1 MPKSPAALIG
11 RHNRQRRP
19 EEQHRYYD
27 EPADEAMPVTALP
40 QARQLP
46 RWRRLMNRWARP
58 GQQRLIPA
66 KSTD

>member
-19 EEQHRYYD
+19 EELHRYY
-27 EPADEAMPVTALP
+27 EPADEAMPETALP

>member
-19 EEQHRYYD
+19 EEQHRYQD
-27 EPADEAMPVTALP
+27 EPASEALP
-40 QARQLP
+40 ESALPRTSQLP
-46 RWRRLMNRWARP
+46 GWRRLMNRWARP